1 MRFKTICFIKQINA
15 LCCNNQSRQFSS
27 LTIQTI
33 CKRRQI
39 YTNPIKLTSLICSYS
54 SDNKKHI
61 FEIEKKAEALKDAL
75 EQKKLQIQDTEQRIR
90 QKGIEIVRDLKHQKE
105 ITGQKFKVKKEHLVK
120 DILETKA
127 KVREKFEEVVE
138 VVNKSVLQ
146 LFFNLYHMVNILF
159 YFRKKMCLLYL
170 MYYAWL
176 E

>member
-1 MRFKTICFIKQINA
+1 MRFKTICFIKQIHA
-15 LCCNNQSRQFSS
+15 LCYNNQSRQFSS
-27 LTIQTI
+27 VSMRIF

-39 YTNPIKLTSLICSYS
+39 YINPIKFTSLICAYS

-75 EQKKLQIQDTEQRIR
+75 EQKKVQIQDTEQRIR

-138 VVNKSVLQ
+138 VVNKCFKIV
-146 LFFNLYHMVNILF
+146 F
-159 YFRKKMCLLYL
+159 
-170 MYYAWL
+170 
-176 E
+176 